1 MDRLVKKYAEK
12 LISAGLASPQE
23 QLSPIIGGLDD
34 ELIWNRRSKETET
47 LEKVFSGLSINSL
60 VFLKPAAPYA
70 EIIKRLA
77 REALIH
83 HTAIAPNDCETRTFL
98 HDLPVV
104 ESFEPDRIIAAL
116 KRRKSVIVASH
127 EGASEAGP
135 AIISCGTVSPEQG
148 FVVASSVCFAAFV
161 KFFSDYLE
169 TLKAGSPNDP
179 NHALFDKVVE
189 QLPPLHRAPPHLMAA
204 PFSTESQVYQAI
216 AEAGRQT
223 VDYRL
228 VDSYFGNVS
237 YRWRDSLYISQ
248 TGSSLDELDGCID
261 PVALDGSNSAAL
273 TASSELSAHMEA
285 LARTDCRAMI
295 HGHPKFAVI
304 MSMDCDP
311 EEKAF
316 CRFSDQCHIHCP
328 KPRFIEKIPIV
339 PGEVGTGPTGLCHT
353 LPPALEGHPAAIV
366 YGHGL
371 FALGKTDFREA
382 FGSLVEVEAL
392 CRDAYFESVDALR
405 GCPM

>member
-1 MDRLVKKYAEK
+1 MDRLVKKYAAK

-34 ELIWNRRSKETET
+34 ELIWNRRGKETET

-60 VFLKPAAPYA
+60 VFLKPAEPYA
-70 EIIKRLA
+70 EIIKHLA
-77 REALIH
+77 REALLRQA
-83 HTAIAPNDCETRTFL
+83 AITPNDCETRTFL
-98 HDLPVV
+98 HDLPVI
-104 ESFEPDRIIAAL
+104 ESFEPDRIIAVL
-116 KRRKSVIVASH
+116 KRRKSVIVVSR
-127 EGASEAGP
+127 EGALNAGP
-135 AIISCGTVSPEQG
+135 AIITYGTVSPEQG

-161 KFFSDYLE
+161 KFFADYLE
-169 TLKAGSPNDP
+169 MLKAGSPNAAE
-179 NHALFDKVVE
+179 HARFDKVID
-189 QLPPLHRAPPHLMAA
+189 QLPPPHRAPPRLMAA
-204 PFSTESQVYQAI
+204 PFSTESQVCRAI

-223 VDYRL
+223 VDYKL
-228 VDSYFGNVS
+228 VDSYFGNIS
-237 YRWRDSLYISQ
+237 YRWRGSLYISQ
-248 TGSSLDELDGCID
+248 TGSSLDELEGCID

-273 TASSELSAHMEA
+273 TASSELSAHMDA

-295 HGHPKFAVI
+295 HGHPKFSVI

-311 EEKAF
+311 EQKAI
-316 CRFSDQCHIHCP
+316 CRFSDRCHIDCP
-328 KPRFIEKIPIV
+328 KPRFIEQIPIV

-382 FGSLVEVEAL
+382 FGYLIEAEAL
-392 CRDAYFESVDALR
+392 CRDAYFKSVSALR
-405 GCPM
+405 G